1 MHTVRS
7 MSLGYV
13 MLAGHDLQP
22 DSMYAAHTAVLH
34 RDGIGS
40 FKSHA
45 DIHILLQPTTLATEQ
60 HSAQ

>member
-1 MHTVRS
+1 
-7 MSLGYV
+7 

-22 DSMYAAHTAVLH
+22 DSMCAAHTAVLH

-60 HSAQ
+60 HFAQ